1 MADYV
6 ASKGTTA
13 LGIIG
18 TVLGSLGVAG
28 NGTGGNLLNLGG
40 TPNLNSVC
48 SENMPVNRYE
58 LNQQKELTNKDM
70 EIAYLKGQTET
81 DRKVLE
87 LYKYFDGEIKD
98 MRQTQCDRWAG
109 QGIIN
114 AKFES
119 TMGVIGTQVAS
130 INASLAN
137 ITKTVVP
144 NSAICPGWGN
154 TCVQIVPCTTTTT
167 DTGTGT
173 GA

>member
-13 LGIIG
+13 LSIIG

-28 NGTGGNLLNLGG
+28 NGTCGNLLNLGG
-40 TPNLNSVC
+40 APNLNGVC

-70 EIAYLKGQTET
+70 EIAYLRGQNET
-81 DRKVLE
+81 DKKVLE

-114 AKFES
+114 AKVES

-130 INASLAN
+130 ISASLAN

-144 NSAICPGWGN
+144 NSAICPGWGEV
-154 TCVQIVPCTTTTT
+154 CVQTVPCTTTTT
-167 DTGTGT
+167 GTT
-173 GA
+173 TTP